1 MNNICDLP
9 YSEIELD
16 RFGNLVDPL
25 SLDNIALAKNLFV
38 MVHGWN
44 SDIDQARALYINLFT
59 QVSRTRQVHATSKPC
74 AILGILWPSE
84 KYAPSALIP
93 GGAACL
99 DPGTQREFVAN
110 LRALLPDQPD
120 DEGARE
126 LLAMDGAELLGD
138 LEGGA
143 AALNDRLAHV
153 HHAIDM
159 LLNLGTYHLMKDR
172 AGVVGRTGL
181 ARALDQI
188 HDDYP
193 GIRIHLAGHS
203 FGCRAITAAASAI
216 RRPVASMTLFQAA
229 FSHNSFSPHFDS
241 TQEAGGFRS
250 VVTDAKCEGP
260 MLITHSV
267 KDEAVGIC
275 YPIASRILRQNAS
288 SLGDANDRY
297 GALGSNGARH
307 TPEASDGE
315 LLPEGAPYS
324 FAPGFIYNLQADAII
339 QAHSDIVKPETAWA
353 LISAA
358 GLARL

>member
-16 RFGNLVDPL
+16 QFGNLVDPL
-25 SLDNIALAKNLFV
+25 SLDNIAPAENLFV

-44 SDIDQARALYINLFT
+44 SDIDQARALYTNLFT
-59 QVSRTRQVHATSKPC
+59 QFSRTRETHAVRQPC
-74 AILGILWPSE
+74 AALGILWPSE
-84 KYAPSALIP
+84 KFAPPALIP

-99 DPGTQREFVAN
+99 DPGPQREFVAS

-126 LLAMDGAELLGD
+126 LLAMDGADLLTD

-143 AALNDRLAHV
+143 AHIGDRLAHIR
-153 HHAIDM
+153 HSIDM
-159 LLNLGTYHLMKDR
+159 LMNLATYHLMKDR

-203 FGCRAITAAASAI
+203 FGCRAIASAAAAV
-216 RRPVASMTLFQAA
+216 RRPVASMTLLQAA
-229 FSHNSFSPHFDS
+229 FSHNSFSPP
-241 TQEAGGFRS
+241 GGFRS
-250 VVTDAKCEGP
+250 VVTDGRCEGP
-260 MLITHSV
+260 ILITHSV

-275 YPIASRILRQNAS
+275 YPLASRFLRQNAS

-297 GALGSNGARH
+297 GALGRNGARH
-307 TPEASDGE
+307 TPEASDGD
-315 LLPEGAPYS
+315 LLPEGAPYAL
-324 FAPGFIYNLQADAII
+324 APGRIYNLQADDII

-353 LISAA
+353 LLSAA
-358 GLARL
+358 GLGER

>member
-25 SLDNIALAKNLFV
+25 SLDNIAPAENLFV

-44 SDIDQARALYINLFT
+44 SDIDQARALYTNLFT
-59 QVSRTRQVHATSKPC
+59 QVSRTRQAHATRQPC
-74 AILGILWPSE
+74 AVLGILWPSE
-84 KYAPSALIP
+84 KHAPPALIP

-99 DPGTQREFVAN
+99 DPGAQREFVAG

-126 LLAMDGAELLGD
+126 LLAMDGAELLSD
-138 LEGGA
+138 VEGGA
-143 AALNDRLAHV
+143 AGIR
-153 HHAIDM
+153 HAIDM
-159 LLNLGTYHLMKDR
+159 MLNLGTYHLMKDR
-172 AGVVGRTGL
+172 AGIVGRTGL

-203 FGCRAITAAASAI
+203 FGCRAITAAASAV
-216 RRPVASMTLFQAA
+216 RKPVASMTLFQAA
-229 FSHNSFSPHFDS
+229 FSHNSFSPP
-241 TQEAGGFRS
+241 GGFRS
-250 VVTDAKCEGP
+250 VVVDGKCEGP

-275 YPIASRILRQNAS
+275 YPIASRILRQSAS
-288 SLGDANDRY
+288 SIGDANDRY
-297 GALGSNGARH
+297 GGLGRNGARH
-307 TPEASDGE
+307 TAEASDGN
-315 LLPEGAPYS
+315 LLPEGAPYA
-324 FAPGFIYNLQADAII
+324 FAPGRIHNLQADDII

-353 LISAA
+353 LLSAA
-358 GLARL
+358 GLSDSR